1 MKKGR
6 VAVLDKPN
14 GEFIIKEYPL
24 PDPEPGTLLI
34 RIELCGVCGTDVH
47 TYHGYMPDAPFPII
61 LGHEIVGEIIALGK
75 GTKTDFLGKPIKVGD
90 RITLVPAIHCKKC
103 FYCSIAK
110 TPSKCVNMVSYGF
123 FRDPDEKH
131 YFTGGYADYLYLF
144 HPDTDFFK
152 INAPAE
158 VAVFTE
164 PLAIAIHA
172 VDRAHIRL
180 GDTVVVQG
188 SGAIGLLTLI
198 CAKLSGAGKTI
209 VVGKRRKERL
219 ELAKK
224 LGADLVINME
234 EVPEEKE
241 RIRIVKENSLSGY
254 GADVVFECAGVPQ
267 AFSEGIKYLRDSA
280 TFCEVGHFADTG
292 STKINPCTDV
302 LTKNIRIEGI
312 YDNEPE
318 QFVRAIPI
326 LEKNEFPFAEIIS
339 HKLPLTSLKDAVDA
353 ITKGGKI
360 DGKEVVKVVI
370 DPSKG

>member
-24 PDPEPGTLLI
+24 PDPEPGTLLM

-47 TYHGYMPDAPFPII
+47 TYHGYMSDAPFPII

-103 FYCSIAK
+103 FYCTIAK

-339 HKLPLTSLKDAVDA
+339 HKLPLTRLKDAVDA